1 MIIRFPKQDK
11 NGKVI
16 PNVFDT
22 YETQKVS
29 KEQSRMLIE
38 SNVTRVSHLNVII
51 DALQY
56 SKDSL
61 ETVIKEQLVNC
72 KEALLPEKNTEKETE
87 TTDK

>member
-22 YETQKVS
+22 YETKKVS

-61 ETVIKEQLVNC
+61 ETVIKEQLVNF
-72 KEALLPEKNTEKETE
+72 KEALLPEKNTE
-87 TTDK
+87 

>member
-51 DALQY
+51 DALQ
-56 SKDSL
+56 DSL

-87 TTDK
+87 TTDT